1 MDYPEITRAQG
12 HYLYD
17 GDDRAF
23 YDLISGFGT
32 VFLGHCDKAVVE
44 AVHQQMQQYK

>member
-32 VFLGHCDKAVVE
+32 VLLGQNGSAACGARVLLEVV
-44 AVHQQMQQYK
+44 